1 MAPNK
6 SLVLLA
12 ALLLLLTAAVG
23 QAVVGLP
30 PTTPT
35 INPVVIVSGV
45 TSILGSVI
53 NNVAVVPPFASKDT
67 ALLYILYK
75 YICIYTHIIA
85 SDLVGLISLSAV
97 CIDLSG
103 RPDATVQVVCNSTVV
118 ATATTDSNGAFT
130 IILGRILSMATGVV
144 TSLLSNQCRAVVT
157 PNVSLGGATGTLSVP
172 LQPVSTV
179 TTLGGLVTAT
189 TITVS
194 SLTATAFNGIIALLG
209 AV

>member
-30 PTTPT
+30 PT

-45 TSILGSVI
+45 TSAVGSVI

-85 SDLVGLISLSAV
+85 SDLVGLIPLSAV
-97 CIDLSG
+97 CIYRSV
-103 RPDATVQVVCNSTVV
+103 RPARRHRAGGVQQH
-118 ATATTDSNGAFT
+118 
-130 IILGRILSMATGVV
+130 R
-144 TSLLSNQCRAVVT
+144 
-157 PNVSLGGATGTLSVP
+157 GGHRDDG
-172 LQPVSTV
+172 Q
-179 TTLGGLVTAT
+179 
-189 TITVS
+189 
-194 SLTATAFNGIIALLG
+194 
-209 AV
+209 

>member
-45 TSILGSVI
+45 TSAVGSVI

-85 SDLVGLISLSAV
+85 SDLVGLIPLSAV
-97 CIDLSG
+97 CIYRSV
-103 RPDATVQVVCNSTVV
+103 RPARRHRAGGVQQH
-118 ATATTDSNGAFT
+118 
-130 IILGRILSMATGVV
+130 R
-144 TSLLSNQCRAVVT
+144 
-157 PNVSLGGATGTLSVP
+157 GGHRDDG
-172 LQPVSTV
+172 Q
-179 TTLGGLVTAT
+179 
-189 TITVS
+189 
-194 SLTATAFNGIIALLG
+194 
-209 AV
+209 